1 MGRTHRALLYR
12 VFRTHKQP
20 LGHPTRGKTAAVR
33 LRRLDRFLL
42 RTEPMLGWRHGRWAD
57 AAFVDL
63 GYGWRPTTT
72 MELADQLRTRV
83 PAMPVIGIE
92 IEPDRV
98 EAAAPWADENTRFVR
113 GGFEVPLRPRPP
125 VRLLRAMNVL
135 RQYGPEAVSDAHEQ
149 MLSVLLPGGLLVEG
163 TSSPSGHRM
172 VVNLLRKRIDH
183 PPEHRVLFS
192 ANLRYPLDSPR
203 DLQPVLPKDRIHAMG
218 DGTAIAAL
226 MADWE
231 RAWLETHPTATF
243 GTRVHFAEAGK
254 VLMARRSDVERRPGL
269 LRQGY
274 LVWRPA

>member
-1 MGRTHRALLYR
+1 

-20 LGHPTRGKTAAVR
+20 LGQVTRGKTAAVR

-42 RTEPMLGWRHGRWAD
+42 RTEPMLAWRHGRWAE

-72 MELADQLRTRV
+72 MELATVLRQRV
-83 PAMPVIGIE
+83 PRMPVIGIE

-98 EAAAPWADENTRFVR
+98 DAAAPWADENTRFVR
-113 GGFEVPLRPRPP
+113 GGFEVPVRPRPP
-125 VRLLRAMNVL
+125 IRLLRAMNVL
-135 RQYGPEAVSDAHEQ
+135 RQYGPEAVADAHAQ
-149 MLSVLLPGGLLVEG
+149 MLAVLEPGGLLVEG

-172 VVNLLRKRIDH
+172 VVNLLRKRAEGA
-183 PPEHRVLFS
+183 PERRVLFS
-192 ANLRYPLDSPR
+192 ANLRHPLASPR

-218 DGTAIAAL
+218 AGTPIAAL

-231 RAWLETHPTATF
+231 RAWLEAHATATF
-243 GTRVHFAEAGK
+243 GTRVHFAEAGRA
-254 VLMARRSDVERRPGL
+254 LMNRRSDIEYRPTL

-274 LVWRPA
+274 LVWHPPA